1 MQRAFDKVPELC
13 AFFVYGTFRCNDLP
27 GLHAFCARLNEQE
40 AGDAMREAARRE
52 GLWAEADPDG
62 YRMYKARQL

>member
-1 MQRAFDKVPELC
+1 MWLAYVWEPTRSLRTTNA
-13 AFFVYGTFRCNDLP
+13 G
-27 GLHAFCARLNEQE
+27 E

-62 YRMYKARQL
+62 YRMYKARQS